1 MCTYLVKWS
10 VRASN
15 KRKGKT
21 KFNSIFGSFHSTTQN
36 NHIGLAHKA
45 RATGMC
51 GTHYVRSYVRRTN
64 WSLLSPI
71 ARGNSRCCG
80 RQRMCAM
87 LPFATVIEIDN
98 FILRYNA
105 FILRKFF
112 FSFLFH
118 FILFIF
124 FISSYR
130 KKKTEINPNKY
141 MCFPLVLSI
150 SRQTTFFFAAN
161 ALLSKQKK
169 KHEHQNV
176 AHFSLRLIFFPHF
189 AISFVWVSIA
199 FSVVVVVCG
208 GFYAIGDYSVSGKRY
223 IARSFCAC
231 VWCATKLAQAG
242 ANKIK

>member
-36 NHIGLAHKA
+36 NHIGLVHKA

-150 SRQTTFFFAAN
+150 SRQTTFFWPPTLCCRSRKKSTNIRMSLISLCASYFSHILPF
-161 ALLSKQKK
+161 LLFESLL
-169 KHEHQNV
+169 
-176 AHFSLRLIFFPHF
+176 HFLLLLLFVGDFMPSVTIQFQGSDTSLVHF
-189 AISFVWVSIA
+189 VR
-199 FSVVVVVCG
+199 
-208 GFYAIGDYSVSGKRY
+208 VSGVRRSWLKP
-223 IARSFCAC
+223 AR
-231 VWCATKLAQAG
+231 
-242 ANKIK
+242 IK